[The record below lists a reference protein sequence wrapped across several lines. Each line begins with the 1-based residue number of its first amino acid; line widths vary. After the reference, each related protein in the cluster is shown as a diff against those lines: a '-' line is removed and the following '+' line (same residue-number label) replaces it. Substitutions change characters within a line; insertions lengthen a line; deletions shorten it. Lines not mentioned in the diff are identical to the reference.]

1 MPIYFQCFSM
11 VEDMMTDPSTC
22 NLFVSKKFVHLI
34 DHSNKMNLKPMDF
47 SWDLNPI
54 GSIEIGYCI
63 LVLSLEEFRLH
74 GKKIWIELRSRP
86 ELNTKLIILTNEEMT
101 ESDKGILPSD
111 LIFTLLPWDVKDF
124 QLGITIQSA
133 LSTMDLEIKNVQ
145 LQSSL
150 YLNSQDIRRIT
161 SVGQALAIEHDF
173 GKLIELILLKAREL
187 TAADGG
193 SIYLAEKTSSSG
205 EPTHLRFKKSVLLLD
220 ADEFLLPID
229 SKSIAGYVAL
239 TKKPLLIED
248 VHEIPKTSE
257 FNYNSDFDKTHNYYT
272 KSMMTLPM
280 TNPKGEIIGV
290 IQLINRKKS
299 FSKKLTLEEL
309 QGNEVLPFSEKDYEI
324 VSSMAGQAAVAIE
337 NQRLLNDQKI
347 LLESFIQLIA
357 GAIDAKSPYT
367 GAHCERVPIL
377 TMMLAEAACKANDGV
392 FRYFNLTDEERYEL
406 KIAAWLHDCGKVTTP
421 VHVMDKAT
429 KLETIFDRIELVQAR
444 LEIYRKQLEIN
455 YLKSVINSE
464 DEIQKQEHQKKYLQE
479 LQELNSMEEL
489 LVQTN
494 HGGEFL
500 SDDVIDKIQ
509 KFAETIIEVNGKK
522 QTILTRNE
530 ADNLCIRKGT
540 LTTEERLIINGHMV
554 ETVKMLEALPFPSNL
569 KRVPEYAG
577 GHHEKMDGKGYPKG
591 LYGGD
596 MSIPA
601 RIMAIADVFEALTA
615 QDRPYKKGKTLSE
628 TMRIMG
634 FMKEDNH
641 LDPDILDL
649 FITSGVYKDY
659 AKKFLPEDL
668 IDEVDE
674 ESILSIRPKTF
685 VLPSKPERDQR
696 WIGFLPEYTNLLSK
710 ENHPFNYHRD
720 ETGSI
725 VND

>member
-1 MPIYFQCFSM
+1 MPGENIQCSLFAEKRFS
-11 VEDMMTDPSTC
+11 
-22 NLFVSKKFVHLI
+22 HLI
-34 DHSNKMNLKPMDF
+34 GIDNRLSTHFIDF

-54 GSIEIGYCI
+54 GSDEIINCI
-63 LVLSLEEFRLH
+63 LLISLEEFREH
-74 GKKIWIELRSRP
+74 GKKIWTELKARP
-86 ELNTKLIILTNEEMT
+86 ELNTKIIIL
-101 ESDKGILPSD
+101 SDEDLTSDDKSILPSD
-111 LIFTLLPWDVKDF
+111 LIFAILPTNLKPHH
-124 QLGITIQSA
+124 LNPI
-133 LSTMDLEIKNVQ
+133 LSLAISSMELEIKNVQ

-150 YLNSQDIRRIT
+150 YINTMDIRRIT
-161 SVGQALAIEHDF
+161 TVGQALAVEHDF

-193 SIYLAEKTSSSG
+193 SIYLAEKTGNSD
-205 EPTHLRFKKSVLLLD
+205 EPTHLRFMKSVLLLD

-229 SKSIAGYVAL
+229 AKSIAGYVAL

-248 VHEIPKTSE
+248 VHELPSTSE
-257 FNYNSDFDKTHNYYT
+257 YNFNSEFDRAHNYHT
-272 KSMMTLPM
+272 KSMMTIPM

-290 IQLINRKKS
+290 IQLINRKKN
-299 FSKKLTLEEL
+299 FNKVLTLEEM
-309 QGNEVLPFSEKDYEI
+309 QGSEVIPFSEKDYEI

-337 NQRLLNDQKI
+337 NQRLLNDQKT

-377 TMMLAEAACKANDGV
+377 TMMLAEAACQSKEGV
-392 FRYFNLTDEERYEL
+392 FKYFDLNEEERYEL
-406 KIAAWLHDCGKVTTP
+406 KIASWLHDCGKVTTP

-429 KLETIFDRIELVQAR
+429 KLETIFDRIELVKAR
-444 LEIYRKQLEIN
+444 LEIYRKQLEVE
-455 YLKSVINSE
+455 YLKKLLSTDNSE
-464 DEIQKQEHQKKYLQE
+464 ERKKAEEIYKKDLA
-479 LQELNSMEEL
+479 ELNEMEEL
-489 LVQTN
+489 LIETN
-494 HGGEFL
+494 YGGEFL
-500 SDDVIDKIQ
+500 ADETIEKIQ
-509 KFAETIIEVNGKK
+509 EFAKIQIEIYGKP
-522 QTILTRNE
+522 THILTKNE
-530 ADNLCIRKGT
+530 VENLCIRKGT

-569 KRVPEYAG
+569 KRVPEYAC

-634 FMKEDNH
+634 FMKQDNH

-659 AKKFLPEDL
+659 ARKFLPLDL

-674 ESILSIRPKTF
+674 ESILSIKPKPYS
-685 VLPSKPERDQR
+685 LPSKPERDKR
-696 WIGFLPEYTNLLSK
+696 WGAILPEYQAIMNQPHQSL
-710 ENHPFNYHRD
+710 NYHRD
-720 ETGSI
+720 EKGMI